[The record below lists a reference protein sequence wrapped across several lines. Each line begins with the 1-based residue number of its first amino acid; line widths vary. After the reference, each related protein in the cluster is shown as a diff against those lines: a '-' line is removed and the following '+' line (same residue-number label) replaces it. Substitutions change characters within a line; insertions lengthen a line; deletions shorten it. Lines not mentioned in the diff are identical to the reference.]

1 MTPAEDLAVVRAR
14 LEHMVALATSD
25 RAQPRYWAM
34 SDADSAESRSA
45 RAYNHALS
53 LFPPDLLLRVA
64 QEALGVLDR
73 HHDGAEDNSYDK
85 GLCAAHKL
93 NPPSWP
99 CPEVTSV
106 LRAWQP

>member
-14 LEHMVALATSD
+14 LGRMVEVATSD
-25 RAQPRYWAM
+25 WAEPRYWAM

-64 QEALGVLDR
+64 REALGVLDR
-73 HHDGAEDNSYDK
+73 HHAKEA
-85 GLCAAHKL
+85 LCKAWCSADDPCLEVAA
-93 NPPSWP
+93 
-99 CPEVTSV
+99 V